1 MAYTFSPNPSP
12 QCGQMFMLPGVD
24 HCGLQAGPGIT
35 QDGIDLLTALEDW
48 VEKGK
53 APEQILMTKTKDDQT
68 EWTRPA
74 CPWPAKAAFSGRGDW
89 RDAQSWR
96 CVAE

>member
-74 CPWPAKAAFSGRGDW
+74 KAAFSGRGDW